1 MKTQDFT
8 TEAIDKVKS
17 QFDLGKTFVFCCEVN
32 ITRKNEAYQYETK
45 TGKIATKSAR
55 YWGTITY
62 PDGTQKEFKKARG
75 GAISRDC
82 GFWSRKERD
91 ARDAQGDLYE
101 ITCRREFID

>member
-1 MKTQDFT
+1 MKKDFT
-8 TEAIDKVKS
+8 TTAIDNVKS
-17 QFDLGKTFVFCCEVN
+17 QFELGKTYIFCCEVY

-45 TGKIATKSAR
+45 NGKIATKSAR

-62 PDGTQKEFKKARG
+62 PDGSTKDFKKARG

-91 ARDAQGDLYE
+91 ARNIQKDLHE
-101 ITCRREFID
+101 ITNHRIAEN